1 MRKIFLSLLA
11 ALLLTGSAVAGT
23 FEESVN
29 NFSLKFLNAS
39 YKKKKN
45 ILISPYSIYI
55 AFSPVYEGAENNTEK
70 ELKRGFLY
78 PEKSVLRK
86 LIKEEIEEKK
96 SDENLKLFNGI
107 YIQKGFKLKG
117 NFLKTVT
124 NFYQPEI
131 KQVDFKNKTERI
143 KTVNLINRDVEKTT
157 KGKIKNLLKPSDVNS
172 LSRLIIV
179 NAIHFKDNWLIPFKK
194 ELTENKP
201 FYTLGKTVKVPM
213 MKTSGRFK
221 TFENETVKAISLFY
235 KNCYRMNI
243 FVPKT
248 ENFKLTYENYNNVLN
263 KLNFKNVDL
272 EMPKFKLKNRTY
284 LKKPL
289 SKIGIKDV
297 FNMEAD
303 LSEMTGKKN
312 LYVQKAIH
320 QTFINVD
327 ENGTEAAAATA
338 VVIGLKSILPRPKK
352 LFKIDRP
359 FFFTITDK
367 KGTILFTGYIANP
380 LEE

>member
-1 MRKIFLSLLA
+1 MKKIFFTLLT

-23 FEESVN
+23 FTESVN
-29 NFSLKFLNAS
+29 NFSFKLLNTTF
-39 YKKKKN
+39 KKN
-45 ILISPYSIYI
+45 RNVFISPYSIYI
-55 AFSPVYEGAENNTEK
+55 AFSPVYEGAKNSTEE
-70 ELKRGFLY
+70 ELKKGFLY
-78 PEKSVLRK
+78 PTKPVLRK
-86 LIKEEIEEKK
+86 LIKEEIEEKT
-96 SDENLKLFNGI
+96 SDKNLKLFNGI
-107 YIQKGFKLKG
+107 YIQKGFKLKES
-117 NFLKTVT
+117 FLRTVT
-124 NFYQPEI
+124 GFYKPKI
-131 KQVDFKNKTERI
+131 KPVDFKNKSERI
-143 KTVNLINRDVEKTT
+143 KTVNLVNSDVEKVTE
-157 KGKIKNLLKPSDVNS
+157 GKIKKILKATDVNH

-201 FYTLGKTVKVPM
+201 FHTPSKTVKVPT

-221 TFENETVKAISLFY
+221 IFENETVKAISLFY
-235 KNCYRMNI
+235 KNRYIMNI
-243 FVPKT
+243 FVPQTTK
-248 ENFKLTYENYNNVLN
+248 FKLTPKTYREILN
-263 KLNFKNVDL
+263 KLNFENIEL
-272 EMPKFKLKNRTY
+272 EMPKFKVKNRTY

-289 SKIGIKDV
+289 SKLGIKEV
-297 FNMEAD
+297 FTMKAD
-303 LSEMTGKKN
+303 LSGMTGKKN

-338 VVIGLKSILPRPKK
+338 VVIGLKSAPPARKK

-367 KGTILFTGYIANP
+367 KGTILFIGYIVNP